1 MDTDVR
7 DFNGAWDYG
16 TLPDNIR
23 VGEGCYLEGKGSFAR
38 MRSQRDIGLVLGD
51 RVQVYTWTA
60 FSIEPDGMIEVGDDS
75 TLAGAV
81 FWCANKITIGR
92 RVVISYNVV
101 IADSDF
107 HPRDPDQRRQD
118 AIAVSPHG
126 DPAQRPPSIVDP
138 VEIEDDVTVGIGAMI
153 LKGVRIGAGASVCAG
168 AVVTSDVPAGSV
180 VAGNPAR
187 IKTERGS
194 L

>member
-1 MDTDVR
+1 MDIDIR
-7 DFNGAWDYG
+7 DFTGDWDYT

-23 VGEGCYLEGKGSFAR
+23 IGEDCFLEARTSFAR
-38 MRSQRDIGLVLGD
+38 VRSVRDPALILGD
-51 RVQVYTWTA
+51 RVHVHTWTA
-60 FSIEPDGMIEVGDDS
+60 FSIEPDGVIEIGDDS

-81 FWCANKITIGR
+81 FWCAGKVTIAK
-92 RVVISYNVV
+92 RVVLSYNVV

-107 HPRDPDQRRQD
+107 HPRDPELRRLD

-126 DPAQRPPSIVDP
+126 DPGQRPPSVVEP
-138 VEIEDDVTVGIGAMI
+138 VAIEDDVVVGIGAII

-168 AVVTSDVPAGSV
+168 SVVTADVPAGST

-187 IKTERGS
+187 VVTQGGQR
-194 L
+194 